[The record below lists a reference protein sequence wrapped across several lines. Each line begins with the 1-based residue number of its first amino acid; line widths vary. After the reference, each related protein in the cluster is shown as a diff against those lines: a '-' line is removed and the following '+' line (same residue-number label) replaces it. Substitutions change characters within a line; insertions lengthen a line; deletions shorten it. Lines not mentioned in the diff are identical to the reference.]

1 MVMNT
6 TYSITA
12 PGFETPKETST
23 TEVNLEEDEG
33 PKRLPNGEV
42 IKLFDKLL
50 QDEEVKLIKLGQKVD
65 PVLGE

>member
-1 MVMNT
+1 MNP
-6 TYSITA
+6 ITA

-23 TEVNLEEDEG
+23 TSTSEVNLEEDEG

>member
-1 MVMNT
+1 MNT
-6 TYSITA
+6 MYLITA

-23 TEVNLEEDEG
+23 SEVNLEDEG

>member
-1 MVMNT
+1 MNT
-6 TYSITA
+6 TYLITA
-12 PGFETPKETST
+12 PGFETRKETST
-23 TEVNLEEDEG
+23 TTEMNLEEDEG